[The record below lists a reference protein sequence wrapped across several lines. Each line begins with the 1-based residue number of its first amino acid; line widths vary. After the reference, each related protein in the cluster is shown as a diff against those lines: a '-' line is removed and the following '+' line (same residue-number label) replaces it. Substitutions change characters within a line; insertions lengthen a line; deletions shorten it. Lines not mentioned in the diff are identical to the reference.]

1 MNIAVDHAGKW
12 KCYWGAGPL
21 PVGAIALG
29 TVTRDGTDTGAL
41 LLMRTGLY
49 YQGNA
54 GTIRGLPQRKIREAQ
69 LPAGKEA

>member
-1 MNIAVDHAGKW
+1 MTLSIDHAGKW
-12 KCYWGAGPL
+12 KVYWGAGPL
-21 PVGAIALG
+21 PKGAVALG

-54 GTIRGLPQRKIREAQ
+54 GAVRGLPQRKIREA
-69 LPAGKEA
+69 ARAARKAA